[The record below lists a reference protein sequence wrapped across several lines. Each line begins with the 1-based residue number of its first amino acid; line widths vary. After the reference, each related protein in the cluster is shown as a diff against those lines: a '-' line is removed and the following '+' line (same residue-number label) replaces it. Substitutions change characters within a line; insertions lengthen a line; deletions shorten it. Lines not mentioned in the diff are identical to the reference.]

1 MKKYH
6 RKSRQTLLLCYMRVH
21 SFSANQKR
29 VIFFMYIINMNKML
43 DLLIL
48 FSSWLKSFRSVTSC
62 F

>member
-6 RKSRQTLLLCYMRVH
+6 RKSRQTLHLCYLR
-21 SFSANQKR
+21 ANQKR
-29 VIFFMYIINMNKML
+29 VFFFMYIINMNKML

-48 FSSWLKSFRSVTSC
+48 FSYWLKSFRSVTNC

>member
-6 RKSRQTLLLCYMRVH
+6 RKSRQTLHLCYMR
-21 SFSANQKR
+21 ANQKR
-29 VIFFMYIINMNKML
+29 VFFFMYIINMNKML

-48 FSSWLKSFRSVTSC
+48 FSYWLKSFRSVTSC